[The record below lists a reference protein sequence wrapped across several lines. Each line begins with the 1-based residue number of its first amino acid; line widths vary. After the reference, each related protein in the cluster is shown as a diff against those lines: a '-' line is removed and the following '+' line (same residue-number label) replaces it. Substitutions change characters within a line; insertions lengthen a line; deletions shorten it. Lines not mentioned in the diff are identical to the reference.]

1 MYDPVLGRFIQA
13 DSIVQDPFD
22 PQSLNRYAY
31 VLNNPL
37 SATDPSGNISF
48 KNALK
53 LGVAIGIAVYS
64 GGTASHLLLTGAING
79 FQAVAIVAVGGALS
93 GAVSGGGFKGALRG
107 AFTAAVFFG
116 VGQGAS
122 ALEGATGK
130 FGAAAFAN
138 NGLGRAA
145 LHGIAGGALAELQ
158 GGNFGHGF
166 LTAGVGKA
174 VTSRVA
180 LTGNDL
186 ADGAIAALVG
196 GTLSEA
202 SGDSFTNGALTGAMQ
217 FAFNQLVDKGSRT
230 GRFNRARRALR
241 ELQSTL
247 DRTNPFSSE
256 QEAAEAFCFSGGCKI
271 AEKYGFEVGANI
283 EEFGSSPSTFKL
295 TDFTIGTEANIAI
308 PGAIGIG
315 VADVHVHP
323 ITGLDGLSGYAQSLN
338 RSIIGGRDDLGINV
352 DRRING
358 FAFRGGD
365 RAAFRFDF
373 NAFDRASQ
381 TANAGQVIDAR

>member
-53 LGVAIGIAVYS
+53 LGVAIGITVVTS
-64 GGTASHLLLTGAING
+64 GTATSLLLSGAING
-79 FQAVAIVAVGGALS
+79 FQAVAIVAAGGALA
-93 GAVSGGGFKGALRG
+93 GAVSGCGLKGALRG

-116 VGQGAS
+116 VGQGAT
-122 ALEGATGK
+122 ALKGATGK

-145 LHGIAGGALAELQ
+145 LHGVAGGALASLQ

-166 LTAGVGKA
+166 LTAGVGRA
-174 VTSRVA
+174 VTSRGA

-186 ADGAIAALVG
+186 SDSAIAALVG

-217 FAFNQLVDKGSRT
+217 FAFNQLFDPNADEFDPEKCRNAGC
-230 GRFNRARRALR
+230 
-241 ELQSTL
+241 
-247 DRTNPFSSE
+247 TNPRLVNAN
-256 QEAAEAFCFSGGCKI
+256 QAVAEGFDKTAIVIDELAVDQVKYAWLGPLAGPVARFVRATHGFFRFGKVTRGLGSLGRAGTGKGVREVVGDAGDARKLFDQLRGSNPVTEVKRGVFTAPGTNGGTVTFRATSKSGPPTVDVNG
-271 AEKYGFEVGANI
+271 I
-283 EEFGSSPSTFKL
+283 EE
-295 TDFTIGTEANIAI
+295 
-308 PGAIGIG
+308 GIRK
-315 VADVHVHP
+315 
-323 ITGLDGLSGYAQSLN
+323 IKF
-338 RSIIGGRDDLGINV
+338 V
-352 DRRING
+352 D
-358 FAFRGGD
+358 
-365 RAAFRFDF
+365 
-373 NAFDRASQ
+373 Q
-381 TANAGQVIDAR
+381 